1 MGHEFT
7 QPVVSPSANG
17 GTGGTGAINTRNAI
31 NAQASALAKVGGR
44 TSNRRRSK
52 KRHSKKRHSKKRHSK
67 KRRSKKRRYR
77 LFGGGTNAPIVKGP
91 SSVTANKIA
100 VAQMAGAENA
110 KNDSN

>member
-44 TSNRRRSK
+44 RRRTK
-52 KRHSKKRHSKKRHSK
+52 KRGHTSK
-67 KRRSKKRRYR
+67 KRRLNRKRSTKRSAKKRHYR
-77 LFGGGTNAPIVKGP
+77 LFGGGTNAPYVKGP
-91 SSVTANKIA
+91 SGETANKIA
-100 VAQMAGAENA
+100 IAQMAGAENA
-110 KNDSN
+110 KNDGK